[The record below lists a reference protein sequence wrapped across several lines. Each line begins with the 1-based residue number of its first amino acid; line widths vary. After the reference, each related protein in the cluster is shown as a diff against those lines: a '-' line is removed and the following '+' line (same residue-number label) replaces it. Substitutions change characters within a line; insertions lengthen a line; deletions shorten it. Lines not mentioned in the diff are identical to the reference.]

1 LTAEVPAS
9 RHPSQSE
16 GGPVRSDVV
25 LLADQEDHLRAP
37 VAFHLALAGYPVV
50 EATTLEGLRFQ
61 SRANKPDVVILSDVF
76 DHCEVAQLLAIVRAI
91 PELLDVPVITVSSDP
106 SSRRL
111 VECLHHGAR
120 DHVRRQDGADEL
132 IARVH
137 AVLRTDQHL
146 ERLRRRNAELEFLG
160 NVDGL
165 TGMATRRYLEEELD
179 RLAAGAARHAVP
191 LSAVMARVDEP
202 TGPSPVEWRQ
212 RREVVLRELTYLLA
226 SVRRTD
232 DFAGVWDDLTVVVL
246 LPMTPL
252 VGARIFAER
261 YRAVVGA
268 APIRSETSLIAITLS
283 CACAEVGDDTSGL
296 LRELE
301 RGVMALQEA
310 GGDAVT
316 P

>member
-1 LTAEVPAS
+1 VPAS

-16 GGPVRSDVV
+16 GGPVRPDVV
-25 LLADQEDHLRAP
+25 LLADQQDHLRAP
-37 VAFHLALAGYPVV
+37 IAFHLALAGYPVV
-50 EATTLEGLRFQ
+50 EATSLEALRLQ
-61 SRANKPDVVILSDVF
+61 SRAARPDVVVLSDVF
-76 DHCEVAQLLAIVRAI
+76 DHCEVAQLLAIVRAV
-91 PELLDVPVITVSSDP
+91 PELADVPVITVSSDP

-132 IARVH
+132 IARVG

-202 TGPSPVEWRQ
+202 PGPSPLGWRE
-212 RREVVLRELTYLLA
+212 RRELVLRELTYLLA

-232 DFAGVWDDLTVVVL
+232 DFAGVWDDLTLVVL

-261 YRAVVGA
+261 YRAVVAA
-268 APIRSETSLIAITLS
+268 APIRADTTLIPITLS
-283 CACAEVGDDTSGL
+283 CACAEVRDDTAGL
-296 LRELE
+296 LRDME

>member
-1 LTAEVPAS
+1 MPAS

-16 GGPVRSDVV
+16 GGPVRPDVV
-25 LLADQEDHLRAP
+25 LLADQHDHLRAP

-50 EATTLEGLRFQ
+50 EATSLEAIRFQ
-61 SRANKPDVVILSDVF
+61 SRTSRPDVVILSDVF
-76 DHCEVAQLLAIVRAI
+76 DHCELPQLLAIVRAI
-91 PELLDVPVITVSSDP
+91 PELVDVPVITLSSDP
-106 SSRRL
+106 SSGRL

-132 IARVH
+132 IARVD
-137 AVLRTDQHL
+137 AVLRTDQRL

-191 LSAVMARVDEP
+191 LSVVMARVDEP
-202 TGPSPVEWRQ
+202 SGPSPLEWRQ
-212 RREVVLRELTYLLA
+212 RRELVLRELTYLLA
-226 SVRRTD
+226 AVRRTD
-232 DFAGVWDDLTVVVL
+232 DFAGVWDDLTIVML

-252 VGARIFAER
+252 EGARIFAER
-261 YRAVVGA
+261 YRAVVAA
-268 APIRSETSLIAITLS
+268 APIRSDAAVIPITLS
-283 CACAEVGDDTSGL
+283 CACAEVGDDISAL
-296 LRELE
+296 LHDLE
-301 RGVMALQEA
+301 RGVMELQEA